1 MKKISIIMF
10 AVAISSFSVYGQDST
25 NQKKKVK
32 PTVNK
37 DLNQN
42 FDSSNKEIRIDY
54 PFNNKANLENSQS
67 VWSAV
72 ETFPQFKGGQE
83 KLAKFIYSNLIY
95 PKEMKDN
102 NLQGRVTVQFIVESD
117 GSLSYI
123 RLGKP
128 FGNGADEE
136 ALRVIK
142 LSPKWFPGL
151 QGGKPVR
158 VLMTI
163 PIDFKLSK

>member
-25 NQKKKVK
+25 NQKKKVN

-42 FDSSNKEIRIDY
+42 FDNSNKEIRIDY
-54 PFNNKANLENSQS
+54 PFNNNKANLENSQS

-102 NLQGRVTVQFIVESD
+102 NLQGSVYCRVRW
-117 GSLSYI
+117 L
-123 RLGKP
+123 
-128 FGNGADEE
+128 
-136 ALRVIK
+136 IK
-142 LSPKWFPGL
+142 LYKTW
-151 QGGKPVR
+151 
-158 VLMTI
+158 
-163 PIDFKLSK
+163 